1 MNKYVAEF
9 IGTFFLVLTIGCT
22 VIGQGA
28 GALAPLAIGSA
39 LMVMI
44 FAGGHIS
51 GGHFNPAVTLGVW
64 LRGKCEAKDVA
75 PYMVFQVMGALLA
88 ALIVKFLKG
97 GAPVAALHPATLPA
111 LLAEFLFTFA
121 LVYVVLNVAT
131 AKGTSGNSFYGL
143 AIGFTV
149 LVGAFSVGN
158 ISGGAFNPAVAVGI
172 SALGLSSWGNIWIY
186 LVAEF
191 AAAAVAAGAFNAL
204 NPAEREEVHR
214 LSSTDRARE
223 QREVA

>member
-1 MNKYVAEF
+1 MNKYIAEF
-9 IGTFFLVLTIGCT
+9 IGTFFLVLTVGCT
-22 VIGQGA
+22 VIGNGA
-28 GALAPLAIGSA
+28 GAFAPLAIGSV
-39 LMVMI
+39 LMVMV

-64 LRGKCEAKDVA
+64 LRGKCAAKDVA
-75 PYMVFQVMGALLA
+75 PYMISQIIGAVLA
-88 ALIVKFLKG
+88 AFAVKFLQG
-97 GAPVAALHPATLPA
+97 GAAVAPLQLATLPA

-121 LVYVVLNVAT
+121 LVYVVLNTAT

-149 LVGAFSVGN
+149 LAGAFSVGN

-172 SALGLSSWGNIWIY
+172 SLMGLSSWANIWIY

-191 AAAAVAAGAFNAL
+191 AGGTVAALVFKTV
-204 NPAEREEVHR
+204 NPG
-214 LSSTDRARE
+214 DN
-223 QREVA
+223 

>member
-1 MNKYVAEF
+1 MNKYVTEL

-22 VIGQGA
+22 VLSGGA
-28 GALAPLAIGSA
+28 GVIPPLAIGSA

-51 GGHFNPAVTLGVW
+51 GGHYNPAVTLGAVV
-64 LRGKCEAKDVA
+64 RGRCSVQDAV
-75 PYMVFQVMGALLA
+75 PYWISQVVGASLA
-88 ALIVKFLKG
+88 AFAVQYLRASAVVKPMTVEVG
-97 GAPVAALHPATLPA
+97 PA

-131 AKGTSGNSFYGL
+131 SKDTTGNSFYGL

-149 LVGAFSVGN
+149 LTGAFAVGD

-172 SALGLSSWGNIWIY
+172 SLLGISPWANIWIY
-186 LVAEF
+186 LVANL
-191 AAAAVAAGAFNAL
+191 AGGLLAGVAFKIL
-204 NPAEREEVHR
+204 NPN
-214 LSSTDRARE
+214 DP
-223 QREVA
+223 